1 MKMLMEGNHAVSWG
15 VMLSRVQVLPVYPI
29 TPQTHISEA
38 LADFVAEGKL
48 NARYIKVES
57 EHSAMAACIGASTA
71 GARTFTATSS
81 QGLALMHEMLHWAA
95 GARLPIVMAN
105 VNRTIGSPWNIW
117 NDQSDSM
124 SQRDTGWLQFYAE
137 DNQECL
143 DSIIIAYMV
152 SETVLVPSMVVL
164 DAFILSHT
172 QEAVDVPESDEVDA
186 ILPTL
191 NNPNAIEID
200 SPRAFSPVVA
210 PDNFTEA
217 KFKQYRASEDAIKNI
232 EEAGRRFED
241 AFGRS
246 YPLFSP
252 YKVDDAEAVVVA
264 AGAVSGTVRAAV
276 DALRKD
282 GKKAGMVKVRSFRP
296 FPAGQMRE
304 ILRDVTN
311 VGVLDKSVFPGAG
324 GPIAQEVKASLYGS
338 DKSNGSPPIVTGFV
352 GGLGGRDITVADV
365 AHAFE
370 TIMKGDAADDPVFL
384 GLKK

>member
-38 LADFVAEGKL
+38 LADFVAEGRL
-48 NARYIKVES
+48 DARYIKVES

-71 GARTFTATSS
+71 NARAFTATSS

-105 VNRTIGSPWNIW
+105 VNRAIGSPWNIW

-143 DSIIIAYMV
+143 DSIILAYMV
-152 SETVLVPSMVVL
+152 SEAVLVPSMVVL

-172 QEAVDVPESDEVDA
+172 QEAVEIPEAGDVDA

-191 NNPNAIEID
+191 ANPNAIDID
-200 SPRAFSPVVA
+200 VPRAYSPVVA
-210 PDNFTEA
+210 PDNFTEV
-217 KFKQYRASEDAIKNI
+217 KYKQYRASEDAIKTI
-232 EEAGRRFED
+232 EEAGAKFKD
-241 AFGRS
+241 AFGRD
-246 YPLFSP
+246 YPLVSP
-252 YKVDDAEAVVVA
+252 YMMDDAKAVLVA
-264 AGAVSGTVRAAV
+264 AGAVTGTVRKAV
-276 DALRKD
+276 DALRRE
-282 GKKAGMVKVRSFRP
+282 GKKAGMLKIRTFRP
-296 FPAGQMRE
+296 FPRDRVRE
-304 ILRDVTN
+304 VLQGVPN

-324 GPIAQEVKASLYGS
+324 GPIAQEVRASLYYSG
-338 DKSNGSPPIVTGFV
+338 KSNGGTPRVTGFV
-352 GGLGGRDITVADV
+352 GGLGGRDITVSDV

-370 TIMKGDAADDPVFL
+370 TIMKGKGTDDPIFL